1 MAVALGLETGQGRR
15 LEAIAMQHE
24 STSSFGRLFNS
35 LEESLIA
42 IILGLMT
49 LITFVNVVAR
59 YLFNSNILWALEA
72 TVFLFAWL
80 VLIGASYCV
89 KTRGHLG
96 VDVIVNMVSPGVR
109 QVLALLS
116 VAACL
121 LFSVLLLIGS
131 WNYWAPFAAL
141 PMLDGNLK
149 DQAWYEVNDVPML
162 DFLRFIEPVMNE
174 GEAYE
179 KLPRFIPY
187 AALPLG
193 MLLFT
198 FRFIQVGWQVLTGQA
213 DRIVASHEAEELV
226 DEAAAKADREG

>member
-1 MAVALGLETGQGRR
+1 
-15 LEAIAMQHE
+15 MQE
-24 STSSFGRLFNS
+24 TSSSGLGRFFNTI
-35 LEESLIA
+35 EETLIA
-42 IILGLMT
+42 VILGLMT
-49 LITFVNVVAR
+49 LITFVNVIAR
-59 YLFNSNILWALEA
+59 YVFNENILWALES

-89 KTRGHLG
+89 KTKGHLG
-96 VDVIVNMVSPGVR
+96 VDVIINIVPPGMR
-109 QVLALLS
+109 KILAILS

-141 PMLDGNLK
+141 PMLDGEIK

-162 DFLRFIEPVMNE
+162 DFLRFIEASMNQ

-187 AALPLG
+187 AALPIG
-193 MLLFT
+193 MALFT
-198 FRFIQVGWQVLTGQA
+198 FRFIQVAWQVVTGQT